1 MKRLMFSLAL
11 ATVVLAASAQEPI
24 KANFK
29 KGDTQTFVITE
40 ENNISDAV
48 TTTNTKEIC
57 YKVTQADDTKATI
70 ECVMTAFDTKS
81 TGDDKGAAAMDE
93 VNQMLAKLKDVPVI
107 IETNAAGKVMKM
119 VNREQIEEKMNVIIK
134 EFVDNIFKMAPE
146 MAQAMKKE
154 DMEKAMHAKLTEK
167 EILDEF
173 TENIFDLYDKPI
185 ANNYE
190 EVKDVDGLRL
200 KLTYTVAN
208 IFGTQNITA
217 KGVVNMTKEETKELF
232 FAQIDQAGLPDDQ
245 VQMIKSNFDQLAL
258 TGMAKIEANTN
269 TVYQLDA
276 DGWLKGMKDN
286 SEINL
291 FGQAIKQKTTISR
304 K

>member
-1 MKRLMFSLAL
+1 
-11 ATVVLAASAQEPI
+11 
-24 KANFK
+24 
-29 KGDTQTFVITE
+29 
-40 ENNISDAV
+40 
-48 TTTNTKEIC
+48 
-57 YKVTQADDTKATI
+57 
-70 ECVMTAFDTKS
+70 
-81 TGDDKGAAAMDE
+81 MDE

-134 EFVDNIFKMAPE
+134 EFVDNIFKMSPE

-154 DMEKAMHAKLTEK
+154 DIEKAMHAKLTEK

-190 EVKDVDGLRL
+190 EIKDVDGLRL

-286 SEINL
+286 SVINL

>member
-1 MKRLMFSLAL
+1 
-11 ATVVLAASAQEPI
+11 
-24 KANFK
+24 
-29 KGDTQTFVITE
+29 
-40 ENNISDAV
+40 
-48 TTTNTKEIC
+48 
-57 YKVTQADDTKATI
+57 
-70 ECVMTAFDTKS
+70 
-81 TGDDKGAAAMDE
+81 
-93 VNQMLAKLKDVPVI
+93 
-107 IETNAAGKVMKM
+107 MKM

-190 EVKDVDGLRL
+190 EIKDVDGLRL

-232 FAQIDQAGLPDDQ
+232 FAQIEQAGLPDDQ

>member
-1 MKRLMFSLAL
+1 
-11 ATVVLAASAQEPI
+11 
-24 KANFK
+24 
-29 KGDTQTFVITE
+29 
-40 ENNISDAV
+40 
-48 TTTNTKEIC
+48 
-57 YKVTQADDTKATI
+57 
-70 ECVMTAFDTKS
+70 MTAFDTKS

-232 FAQIDQAGLPDDQ
+232 FAQIEQAGLPDDQ